1 MTDGMGGTPI
11 LSGRTLFRRR
21 KTTVFTGQ
29 EPYSGRVKFV
39 LDRHGQGRLRLRF
52 YIFLKRV
59 ERARTM
65 ADAKKKIDTAKK
77 SLEKA
82 RKDVMEVVVATSDKE
97 IEKELRKL
105 LNDLQKVEAGFLKVA
120 KSG

>member
-1 MTDGMGGTPI
+1 
-11 LSGRTLFRRR
+11 
-21 KTTVFTGQ
+21 
-29 EPYSGRVKFV
+29 
-39 LDRHGQGRLRLRF
+39 
-52 YIFLKRV
+52 
-59 ERARTM
+59 M